1 MNDTAI
7 EAGLVPEMR
16 SAHVLTPVS
25 DAECVV
31 QQEYEEVKAER
42 RAFEAFRERVVAID
56 SVSTAPTAPHQRTIA
71 VKQPSERHKHVHRA
85 YQETVMSVAH
95 YDDVYA
101 EPFVEHFAAE
111 LSPELAAPLQHEE
124 TAPFNAV
131 YKSRLTAAIERAID
145 DRREFCAILKN
156 EQESLEA
163 SRKAI
168 RDLLENLGRTTVPSW
183 YRNDFESQL
192 EEVAE
197 TRQETVHT
205 RRGGFRADGHG
216 LCAYLY
222 QNQVWTYPVL
232 TAVARF
238 RSVAG

>member
-1 MNDTAI
+1 
-7 EAGLVPEMR
+7 
-16 SAHVLTPVS
+16 LTPVS

-31 QQEYEEVKAER
+31 KQECEEVTAER
-42 RAFEAFRERVVAID
+42 RAFEAFGERVVDID
-56 SVSTAPTAPHQRTIA
+56 PVSTAPTAPHQRAIA
-71 VKQPSERHKHVHRA
+71 VKQPSERHKRVHRA
-85 YQETVMSVAH
+85 YRETVMSVAH
-95 YDDVYA
+95 YDDVYG
-101 EPFVEHFAAE
+101 EPYVEHFAAE
-111 LSPELAAPLQHEE
+111 LSPELAALVRHED
-124 TAPFNAV
+124 TVPFNAV
-131 YKSRLTAAIERAID
+131 YKSRLTAAIERAVD
-145 DRREFCAILKN
+145 DRCEFCAIL
-156 EQESLEA
+156 ESERGSLEE

-168 RDLLENLGRTTVPSW
+168 GDLLENLGRTTVPSW
-183 YRNDFESQL
+183 YRNDFESRL
-192 EEVAE
+192 EAVAE